1 MFCENNY
8 KNQNDQNDSLFTP
21 FNNRMAR
28 LEVLLR
34 AGVVS
39 PTQLATVPIAV
50 MNISEH
56 PVKLYAGT
64 RIGELFP
71 VKTED
76 RTPSVN
82 EISSEQL
89 SSPMLT
95 KRAQLQ
101 LILSSVKGGQ
111 TEKRGLKQL
120 LNGYRD
126 VFANNENEVGLAN
139 RTQFKINTKSKVPM
153 AATGTYTIHL
163 VAEVDKQG
171 HGTMGYYRAVN
182 FALFISQAVST

>member
-1 MFCENNY
+1 
-8 KNQNDQNDSLFTP
+8 
-21 FNNRMAR
+21 MAR

-39 PTQLATVPIAV
+39 PTQLATVPITV

-64 RIGELFP
+64 RIGELSP
-71 VKTED
+71 VKIED

-101 LILSSVKGGQ
+101 LILSSVKGD
-111 TEKRGLKQL
+111 KLR
-120 LNGYRD
+120 
-126 VFANNENEVGLAN
+126 NENL
-139 RTQFKINTKSKVPM
+139 S
-153 AATGTYTIHL
+153 
-163 VAEVDKQG
+163 
-171 HGTMGYYRAVN
+171 N
-182 FALFISQAVST
+182 F